1 MHIHHWTRAG
11 ALSLAALA
19 SPLSLAAP
27 GLSPDMPAPR
37 SGGLPLAPIAMPAL
51 AAAPTPRLPD
61 LVRVSVSATP
71 LSLNSTL
78 DERALDAYRGGT
90 DLVSN
95 DAHLSGL
102 VGENAATNVS
112 TGANTIDGAS
122 FANVSGIPVVIQNSG
137 ANVLIQ
143 NSTIVNLQLK

>member
-1 MHIHHWTRAG
+1 MHIQHWMRAG
-11 ALSLAALA
+11 ALMLAALA
-19 SPLSLAAP
+19 PPLTLAAS
-27 GLSPDMPAPR
+27 GLSPEWPESD
-37 SGGLPLAPIAMPAL
+37 GLPLAPIAMPAL

-61 LVRVSVSATP
+61 LVSVRVSATP
-71 LSLNSTL
+71 LSLNATL

-95 DAHLSGL
+95 EAHLSGL

>member
-1 MHIHHWTRAG
+1 MRAG

-19 SPLSLAAP
+19 SPLTLAAS
-27 GLSPDMPAPR
+27 GLSPEIPAPE
-37 SGGLPLAPIAMPAL
+37 SGGLPPSPIAMPM
-51 AAAPTPRLPD
+51 AAAVPTPPLPA
-61 LVRVSVSATP
+61 LVSVRVSAGL
-71 LSLNSTL
+71 LSLNATL

-112 TGANTIDGAS
+112 TGGNTIDGAS